1 MLDNPPQPEA
11 ADIREED
18 DDVPVPP
25 AHVVVE
31 GAGQSSGGEAAAQP
45 TERDD
50 DDRVPLSE
58 PYKQPRSSTPEV
70 AVDSSSPGA
79 GEKVLGASAAATRP
93 LRGGHKRLR
102 MGLTL
107 RPTATGV
114 RLVL

>member
-1 MLDNPPQPEA
+1 M
-11 ADIREED
+11 REED

-25 AHVVVE
+25 APVVVE
-31 GAGQSSGGEAAAQP
+31 GAGQSKGGEDAGQS

-50 DDRVPLSE
+50 ADRVPLSE
-58 PYKQPRSSTPEV
+58 RYKRPHLSTPEV
-70 AVDSSSPGA
+70 AVASSSPGA

-93 LRGGHKRLR
+93 LWGGHKRLR